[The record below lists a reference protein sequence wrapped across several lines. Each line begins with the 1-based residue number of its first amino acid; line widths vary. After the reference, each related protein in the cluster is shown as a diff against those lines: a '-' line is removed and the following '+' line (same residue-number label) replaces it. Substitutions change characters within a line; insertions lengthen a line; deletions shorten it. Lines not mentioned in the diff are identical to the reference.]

1 MIIFTIILENILDY
15 NKKHKTMELFWSQ
28 FITAIITL
36 LFLDYIWIGIIYKNN
51 YMNAIVNVQGSELTV
66 RYGSAI
72 VVYLAIAT
80 MIIVWVLPRVQAV
93 TKNKSDFLINSFKY
107 GGLLGGLS
115 YAVFNF
121 TNNSIFKNWTLD
133 LAVVDTLWGAFLT
146 GATTY
151 VLTL

>member
-1 MIIFTIILENILDY
+1 MDS
-15 NKKHKTMELFWSQ
+15 FWSQ
-28 FITAIITL
+28 FITAIAVI
-36 LFLDYIWIGIIYKNN
+36 LFLDYIWIGIIYKNK
-51 YMNAIVNVQGSELTV
+51 YMNAIVSVQGSELSV

-80 MIIVWVLPRVQAV
+80 MIIVWVLPRVEAV
-93 TKNKSDFLINSFKY
+93 TKNKSDLMMNSFKY

-115 YAVFNF
+115 YAIFNF
-121 TNNSIFKNWTLD
+121 TNNAIFKNWTLET
-133 LAVVDTLWGAFLT
+133 AIVDTLWGSFLT

>member
-1 MIIFTIILENILDY
+1 M
-15 NKKHKTMELFWSQ
+15 KSFWSL
-28 FITAIITL
+28 FITAILTI
-36 LFLDYIWIGIIYKNN
+36 LFLDYIWIGIIYKNK
-51 YMNAIVNVQGSELTV
+51 YMNAIASVQGSELSV

-80 MIIVWVLPRVQAV
+80 MIIVWVLPRVEAV
-93 TKNKSDFLINSFKY
+93 TKNKSDLMMNSFKY

-115 YAVFNF
+115 YAIFNF
-121 TNNSIFKNWTLD
+121 TNNAIFKNWTLET
-133 LAVVDTLWGAFLT
+133 AIVDTLWGSFLT

>member
-1 MIIFTIILENILDY
+1 M
-15 NKKHKTMELFWSQ
+15 KSFWSL
-28 FITAIITL
+28 FITAILTL
-36 LFLDYIWIGIIYKNN
+36 LFLDYIWIGIIYKNK
-51 YMNAIVNVQGSELTV
+51 YMNAIASVQGSELSV

-80 MIIVWVLPRVQAV
+80 MIIVWVLPRVEAV
-93 TKNKSDFLINSFKY
+93 TKNKSDLMMNSFKY

-115 YAVFNF
+115 YAIFNF
-121 TNNSIFKNWTLD
+121 TNNAIFKNWTLET
-133 LAVVDTLWGAFLT
+133 AIVDTLWGSFLT

>member
-1 MIIFTIILENILDY
+1 M
-15 NKKHKTMELFWSQ
+15 KSFWSL
-28 FITAIITL
+28 FITAILTI
-36 LFLDYIWIGIIYKNN
+36 LFLDYIWIGIIYKNK
-51 YMNAIVNVQGSELTV
+51 YMNAIASVQGSELTV

-80 MIIVWVLPRVQAV
+80 MIIVWILPRVEAV
-93 TKNKSDFLINSFKY
+93 TKNKSDLMMNSFKY

-115 YAVFNF
+115 YAIFNF
-121 TNNSIFKNWTLD
+121 TNNAIFKNWTLET
-133 LAVVDTLWGAFLT
+133 AIVDTLWGSFLT

>member
-1 MIIFTIILENILDY
+1 MAS
-15 NKKHKTMELFWSQ
+15 FWSL
-28 FITAIITL
+28 FVTAIAVL
-36 LFLDYIWIGIIYKNN
+36 LFLDYIWIGIIYKNK
-51 YMNAIVNVQGSELTV
+51 YMNAIVSVQGSELSV

-80 MIIVWVLPRVQAV
+80 MIIVWVLPRVEAV
-93 TKNKSDFLINSFKY
+93 TKNKSDLMMNSFKY

-115 YAVFNF
+115 YAIYNF
-121 TNNSIFKNWTLD
+121 TNNAIFKNWTLET
-133 LAVVDTLWGAFLT
+133 AIVDTLWGSFLT

>member
-1 MIIFTIILENILDY
+1 
-15 NKKHKTMELFWSQ
+15 
-28 FITAIITL
+28 
-36 LFLDYIWIGIIYKNN
+36 
-51 YMNAIVNVQGSELTV
+51 MNAIVSVQGSEVTV

-80 MIIVWVLPRVQAV
+80 MIIVWVLPRVEAV
-93 TKNKSDFLINSFKY
+93 TKNKSDLLMNSFKY

-115 YAVFNF
+115 YAIFNF
-121 TNNSIFKNWTLD
+121 TNNAIFKNWTLET
-133 LAVVDTLWGAFLT
+133 AIGDTLWGSFLT

>member
-1 MIIFTIILENILDY
+1 M
-15 NKKHKTMELFWSQ
+15 KSFWSL
-28 FITAIITL
+28 FITAILTI
-36 LFLDYIWIGIIYKNN
+36 LFLDYIWIGIIYKNK
-51 YMNAIVNVQGSELTV
+51 YMNAIVSVQGSELSV

-80 MIIVWVLPRVQAV
+80 MIIVWVLPRVEAV
-93 TKNKSDFLINSFKY
+93 TKNKSDLMMNSFKY

-115 YAVFNF
+115 YAIFNF
-121 TNNSIFKNWTLD
+121 TNNAIFKNWTLET
-133 LAVVDTLWGAFLT
+133 AIVDTLWGSFLT

>member
-1 MIIFTIILENILDY
+1 
-15 NKKHKTMELFWSQ
+15 
-28 FITAIITL
+28 
-36 LFLDYIWIGIIYKNN
+36 
-51 YMNAIVNVQGSELTV
+51 MNAIVNVQGSELTV

-115 YAVFNF
+115 YVIFNF
-121 TNNSIFKNWTLD
+121 TNNAIFKNWTLD

>member
-1 MIIFTIILENILDY
+1 MIS
-15 NKKHKTMELFWSQ
+15 FWSL
-28 FITAIITL
+28 FITAILTI
-36 LFLDYIWIGIIYKNN
+36 LFLDYIWIGIIYKNK
-51 YMNAIVNVQGSELTV
+51 YMNAIASVQGSELTV

-80 MIIVWVLPRVQAV
+80 MIIVWVLPRIEAV
-93 TKNKSDFLINSFKY
+93 TKNKSDLMMNSFKY

-115 YAVFNF
+115 YAIFNF
-121 TNNSIFKNWTLD
+121 TNNAIFKNWTPET
-133 LAVVDTLWGAFLT
+133 AIVDTLWGSFLT

>member
-1 MIIFTIILENILDY
+1 M
-15 NKKHKTMELFWSQ
+15 KSFWSL
-28 FITAIITL
+28 FITAILTL

-51 YMNAIVNVQGSELTV
+51 YMNAIASVQGSELTV

-80 MIIVWVLPRVQAV
+80 MIIVWVLPRVEAV
-93 TKNKSDFLINSFKY
+93 TKNKSDLMMNSFKY

-115 YAVFNF
+115 YAIFNF
-121 TNNSIFKNWTLD
+121 TNNAIFKNWTLET
-133 LAVVDTLWGAFLT
+133 AIVDTLWGSFLT

>member
-1 MIIFTIILENILDY
+1 M
-15 NKKHKTMELFWSQ
+15 KSFWSL
-28 FITAIITL
+28 FITAILTL
-36 LFLDYIWIGIIYKNN
+36 LFLDYILIGIIYKNK
-51 YMNAIVNVQGSELTV
+51 YMNAIASVQGSELSV

-80 MIIVWVLPRVQAV
+80 MIIVWVLPRVEAV
-93 TKNKSDFLINSFKY
+93 TKNKSDLMMNSFKY

-115 YAVFNF
+115 YAIFNF
-121 TNNSIFKNWTLD
+121 TNNAIFKNWTLET
-133 LAVVDTLWGAFLT
+133 AIVDTLWGSFLT

>member
-1 MIIFTIILENILDY
+1 M
-15 NKKHKTMELFWSQ
+15 KSFWSL
-28 FITAIITL
+28 FITAILTL
-36 LFLDYIWIGIIYKNN
+36 LFLDYIWIGIIYKNK
-51 YMNAIVNVQGSELTV
+51 YMNAIASVQGSELTV

-80 MIIVWVLPRVQAV
+80 MIIVWVLPRVEAV
-93 TKNKSDFLINSFKY
+93 TKNKSDLMMNSFKY

-115 YAVFNF
+115 YAIFNF
-121 TNNSIFKNWTLD
+121 TNNAIFKNWTLET
-133 LAVVDTLWGAFLT
+133 AIIDTLWGSFLT

>member
-1 MIIFTIILENILDY
+1 M
-15 NKKHKTMELFWSQ
+15 KSFWSL
-28 FITAIITL
+28 FITAILTL
-36 LFLDYIWIGIIYKNN
+36 LFLDYIWIGIIYKNK
-51 YMNAIVNVQGSELTV
+51 YMNAIVSVQGSELTV

-80 MIIVWVLPRVQAV
+80 MIIVWVLPRVEAV
-93 TKNKSDFLINSFKY
+93 TKNKSDLMMNSFKY

-115 YAVFNF
+115 YAIFNF
-121 TNNSIFKNWTLD
+121 TNNAIFKNWTLET
-133 LAVVDTLWGAFLT
+133 AIVDTLWGTFLT

>member
-1 MIIFTIILENILDY
+1 M
-15 NKKHKTMELFWSQ
+15 KSFWSL
-28 FITAIITL
+28 FITAILTI
-36 LFLDYIWIGIIYKNN
+36 LFLDYIWIGIIYKNK
-51 YMNAIVNVQGSELTV
+51 YMNAIASVQGSELTV

-80 MIIVWVLPRVQAV
+80 MIIVWVLPRVEAV
-93 TKNKSDFLINSFKY
+93 TKNKSDLMMNSFKY

-115 YAVFNF
+115 YAIFNF
-121 TNNSIFKNWTLD
+121 TNNAIFKNWTLET
-133 LAVVDTLWGAFLT
+133 AIVDTLWGSFLT

>member
-1 MIIFTIILENILDY
+1 M
-15 NKKHKTMELFWSQ
+15 KSFWSL
-28 FITAIITL
+28 FITAILTL
-36 LFLDYIWIGIIYKNN
+36 LFLDYIWIGIIYKNK
-51 YMNAIVNVQGSELTV
+51 YMNAIASVQGSELTV

-80 MIIVWVLPRVQAV
+80 MIIVWVLPRVEAV
-93 TKNKSDFLINSFKY
+93 TKNKSDLMMNSFKY

-115 YAVFNF
+115 YVIFNF
-121 TNNSIFKNWTLD
+121 TNNAIFKNWTLET
-133 LAVVDTLWGAFLT
+133 AIVDTLWGSVLT

>member
-1 MIIFTIILENILDY
+1 M
-15 NKKHKTMELFWSQ
+15 KSFWSL
-28 FITAIITL
+28 FITAILTL

-51 YMNAIVNVQGSELTV
+51 YMNAIASVQGSELTV

-80 MIIVWVLPRVQAV
+80 MIIVWVLPRVEAV
-93 TKNKSDFLINSFKY
+93 TKNKSDLMMNSFKY

-115 YAVFNF
+115 YAIFNF
-121 TNNSIFKNWTLD
+121 TNNAIFKNWTLET
-133 LAVVDTLWGAFLT
+133 AIVDTLWGSFIT

>member
-1 MIIFTIILENILDY
+1 M
-15 NKKHKTMELFWSQ
+15 KSFWSL
-28 FITAIITL
+28 FITAILTI
-36 LFLDYIWIGIIYKNN
+36 LFLDYIWIGIIYKNK
-51 YMNAIVNVQGSELTV
+51 YMNAIVSVQGSELTV

-80 MIIVWVLPRVQAV
+80 MIIVWVLPRVEAV
-93 TKNKSDFLINSFKY
+93 TKNKSDLMMNSFKY

-115 YAVFNF
+115 YAIFNF
-121 TNNSIFKNWTLD
+121 TNNAIFKNWTLET
-133 LAVVDTLWGAFLT
+133 AIIDTLWGSFLT

>member
-1 MIIFTIILENILDY
+1 M
-15 NKKHKTMELFWSQ
+15 KSFWSL
-28 FITAIITL
+28 FITAILTL
-36 LFLDYIWIGIIYKNN
+36 LFLDYIWIGIIYKNK
-51 YMNAIVNVQGSELTV
+51 YMNAIASVQGSELTV

-80 MIIVWVLPRVQAV
+80 MIIVWILPRVEAV
-93 TKNKSDFLINSFKY
+93 TKNKSDLMMNSFKY

-115 YAVFNF
+115 YAIFNF
-121 TNNSIFKNWTLD
+121 TNNAIFKNWTLET
-133 LAVVDTLWGAFLT
+133 AIIDTLWGSFLT

>member
-1 MIIFTIILENILDY
+1 M
-15 NKKHKTMELFWSQ
+15 KSFWSL
-28 FITAIITL
+28 FITAILTI

-51 YMNAIVNVQGSELTV
+51 YMNAIASVQGSELTV

-80 MIIVWVLPRVQAV
+80 MIIVWVLPRVEAV
-93 TKNKSDFLINSFKY
+93 TKNKSDLMMNSFKY

-115 YAVFNF
+115 YAIFNF
-121 TNNSIFKNWTLD
+121 TNNAIFKNWTLET
-133 LAVVDTLWGAFLT
+133 AIVDTLWGSFLT

>member
-1 MIIFTIILENILDY
+1 M
-15 NKKHKTMELFWSQ
+15 KSFWSL
-28 FITAIITL
+28 FITAILTL
-36 LFLDYIWIGIIYKNN
+36 LFLDYIWIGIIYKNK
-51 YMNAIVNVQGSELTV
+51 YMNAIVSVQGSELSV

-80 MIIVWVLPRVQAV
+80 MIIVWVLPRVEAV
-93 TKNKSDFLINSFKY
+93 TKNKSDLMMNSFKY

-115 YAVFNF
+115 YAIFNF
-121 TNNSIFKNWTLD
+121 TNNAIFKNWTLET
-133 LAVVDTLWGAFLT
+133 AIIDTLWGSFLT

>member
-1 MIIFTIILENILDY
+1 M
-15 NKKHKTMELFWSQ
+15 KSFWSL
-28 FITAIITL
+28 FITAILTL
-36 LFLDYIWIGIIYKNN
+36 LFLDYIWIGIIYKNK
-51 YMNAIVNVQGSELTV
+51 YMNAIASVQGSELTV

-80 MIIVWVLPRVQAV
+80 MIIVWILPRVEAV
-93 TKNKSDFLINSFKY
+93 TKNKSDLMMNSFKY

-115 YAVFNF
+115 YAIFNF
-121 TNNSIFKNWTLD
+121 TNNAIFKNWTLET
-133 LAVVDTLWGAFLT
+133 AIVDTLWGSFLT